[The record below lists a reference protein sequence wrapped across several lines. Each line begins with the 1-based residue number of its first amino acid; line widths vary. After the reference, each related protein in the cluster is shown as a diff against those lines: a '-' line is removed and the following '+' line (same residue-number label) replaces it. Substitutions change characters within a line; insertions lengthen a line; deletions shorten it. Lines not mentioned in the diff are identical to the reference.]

1 MHAPLRR
8 PCASVWAT
16 GTPMLDLRPEWLESV
31 RKLLAVHL
39 PDAEVW
45 AYGSRVQGTSH
56 DASDLDLV
64 VRNPVDPSKPQPN
77 LSLLKQALSDSNL
90 PILVDVLD
98 WALIP
103 ESFRNEILRGGK
115 VVVQFASISQLE
127 QMGEP

>member
-1 MHAPLRR
+1 M
-8 PCASVWAT
+8 
-16 GTPMLDLRPEWLESV
+16 GTAMLDLRPEWLEVV
-31 RKLLAVHL
+31 RQLLAVHL

-64 VRNPVDPSKPQPN
+64 VRNPVDLSKPQPN
-77 LSLLKQALSDSNL
+77 LSPLKEALRESRL

-103 ESFRNEILRGGK
+103 ESFQDEIMRGGK
-115 VVVQFASISQLE
+115 IVL
-127 QMGEP
+127 QMPYGE